1 MMQQKYFLSGII
13 TLCLFFCQ
21 ATVSFAQDKDEVDIR
36 NILTRQNRAWNQG
49 NLDSFM
55 VGYWNND
62 SLLFIGSSG
71 PRYGYEITLNGYKK
85 SYSDTA
91 HMGNFTSTIVSMK
104 KLANDY
110 YFVVGKW
117 ELQRSVG
124 DVSGYYTLL
133 FRKINGH
140 WVIIADHSS

>member
-1 MMQQKYFLSGII
+1 MKQKYFLSSVIATCI
-13 TLCLFFCQ
+13 FLLHT
-21 ATVSFAQDKDEVDIR
+21 TVSLAQNKDEMEIR
-36 NILTRQNRAWNQG
+36 KTLSQQNTAWNQG

-62 SLLFIGSSG
+62 SLLFIGSGG
-71 PRYGYEITLNGYKK
+71 PRYGYETTLKGYKK
-85 SYSDTA
+85 SYPDTA
-91 HMGNFTSTIVSMK
+91 HMGHFTSTILSMK
-104 KLANDY
+104 KLSDEY

-133 FRKINGH
+133 FRKIKGH
-140 WVIIADHSS
+140 WEIIADHSS

>member
-1 MMQQKYFLSGII
+1 MQQKYFLTGVIS
-13 TLCLFFCQ
+13 LCLFLCQ

-71 PRYGYEITLNGYKK
+71 PRYGYETTLNGYKK
-85 SYSDTA
+85 SYPDTA
-91 HMGNFTSTIVSMK
+91 HMGFFTSTIISMK
-104 KLANDY
+104 KLANDF

-117 ELQRSVG
+117 QLQRSVG

-133 FRKINGH
+133 FRKIKGH

>member
-1 MMQQKYFLSGII
+1 MQPAFL
-13 TLCLFFCQ
+13 LH
-21 ATVSFAQDKDEVDIR
+21 ATVSFAQNKDEVEIR
-36 NILTRQNRAWNQG
+36 KILSQQNTAWNQG

-71 PRYGYEITLNGYKK
+71 PRYGYETTLKGYKK
-85 SYSDTA
+85 SYPDTA
-91 HMGNFTSTIVSMK
+91 HMGHFTSTILSMK
-104 KLANDY
+104 KLSDEY

-117 ELQRSVG
+117 ALQRSVG

-133 FRKINGH
+133 FRKIKGH
-140 WVIIADHSS
+140 WMIIVDHSS